1 VSVQREQLE
10 ADVLIVGAGPAGLS
24 CALHLAN
31 LIKKHNESGAKPELS
46 PENIYVLEKGREI
59 GAHQLSG
66 AIMNPKALAELVPDF
81 EKSAPLDTPVT
92 DSAALLFTERSSF
105 RFPVTPPPFQNKGN
119 YVVSLNKIVKWLGAL
134 VETAGVN
141 VFKEFGGAELAYENG
156 AVAGVITEDKG
167 LDKNGK
173 PKDNYTP
180 GYELRAKVT
189 VLAEGTRGSLT
200 KKLVAEKKLDN
211 INPQSYGIGIKELW
225 DVQPGRIEAGYVAHT
240 LGWPVSTDMYGGG
253 WIYGLANNRVSIG
266 LVLALEYSDPR
277 FDPHAA
283 FQKWKTHPFVK
294 KLLDGGKLVRYGAK
308 SLPYGGWYATPRNTA
323 DGALIIGDSGSF
335 LDSQRLKG
343 IHLAM
348 KSGMLAA
355 ETIFEALKTGDA
367 SAKAL
372 GGFQGRVEQSYIRD
386 EMWKVR
392 NFHQAFQHGMF
403 RGFLHTAFQQITGGR
418 GLIDPMP
425 AEAGYKHYK
434 KIGAAKSSQDAEERF
449 KGDGKVTFDRLTDV
463 YHSGTRHEEDQPCH
477 LHVLDTNVCVTR
489 CVEEYGNPCQYFCP
503 AAVYEMASEV
513 DRSVVAGE
521 RVPSSAT
528 SQEAGLRLKINFAN
542 CVHCKT
548 CDIADPY
555 QIIDWVVPEGGGGPN
570 YEGM

>member
-1 VSVQREQLE
+1 MHEVQREQLE

-31 LIKKHNESGAKPELS
+31 LIKKHNDSGAKPPLS
-46 PENIYVLEKGREI
+46 SENIYVLEKGREI

-66 AIMNPKALAELVPDF
+66 AIMNPKALAELVPGF

-92 DSAALLFTERSSF
+92 DSVALLFTKNSSF
-105 RFPVTPPPFQNKGN
+105 RFPITPPPFQNKGN
-119 YVVSLNKIVKWLGAL
+119 YVISLSKLTKWLGGL
-134 VETAGVN
+134 VEAAGVN
-141 VFKEFGGAELAYENG
+141 VFKEFGGAQLIYEG
-156 AVAGVITEDKG
+156 DGIAGVITEDKG

-173 PKDNYTP
+173 PKDNSTP

-189 VLAEGTRGSLT
+189 VLAEGPRGSLT
-200 KKLVAEKKLDN
+200 KNLVATKKLDN
-211 INPQSYGIGIKELW
+211 INPQIYSLGIKELW
-225 DVQPGRIEAGYVAHT
+225 DVQPGKIVPGYVAHT

-253 WIYGLANNRVSIG
+253 WIYGLSNNRVSIG
-266 LVLALEYSDPR
+266 LVIGLEYANPQ

-283 FQKWKTHPFVK
+283 FQTWKTHPFVK
-294 KLLDGGKLVRYGAK
+294 NLLDGGKLVRYGAK
-308 SLPYGGWYATPRNTA
+308 TLPAGGWYSMPRNYV

-343 IHLAM
+343 IHMAM

-367 SAKAL
+367 SAKTLSA
-372 GGFQGRVEQSYIRD
+372 FPQKVDQSFIKKELRA
-386 EMWKVR
+386 VR
-392 NFHQAFQHGMF
+392 NFHQSFKYGLY
-403 RGFLHTAFQQITGGR
+403 GGLFLGALQQISGGR
-418 GLIDPMP
+418 GPIDPMHVH
-425 AEAGYKHYK
+425 AGYQDYE
-434 KIGAAKSSQDAEERF
+434 KINGRPAPERF
-449 KGDGKVTFDRLTDV
+449 KGDGKLTFDRLTDV

-477 LHVLDTNVCVTR
+477 LHVADLNICSTKCV
-489 CVEEYGNPCQYFCP
+489 VEYGNPCQYFCP
-503 AAVYEMASEV
+503 AAVYEMAKDPTGV
-513 DRSVVAGE
+513 
-521 RVPSSAT
+521 
-528 SQEAGLRLKINFAN
+528 LRLKINAAN

>member
-1 VSVQREQLE
+1 MSVQREQLE

-31 LIKKHNESGAKPELS
+31 LIKKHNEASSSNGETQLS
-46 PENIYVLEKGREI
+46 AENIYVLEKGREI

-81 EKSAPLDTPVT
+81 AKSAPLDAAVT
-92 DSAALLFTERSSF
+92 DSAALLFTEGSSF
-105 RFPVTPPPFQNKGN
+105 RFPITPPPFQNKGN
-119 YVVSLNKIVKWLGAL
+119 HVVSLNKIVKWLGGL
-134 VETAGVN
+134 VEAAGVN
-141 VFKEFGGAELAYENG
+141 VFKEFGGAELVYENNG
-156 AVAGVITEDKG
+156 VAGVITEDKG

-173 PKDNYTP
+173 PQDNYTP

-225 DVQPGRIEAGYVAHT
+225 DVQPGRIEPGYVAHT
-240 LGWPVSTDMYGGG
+240 LGWPVSAEMYGGG
-253 WIYGLANNRVSIG
+253 WIYGLSNNRVSIG
-266 LVLALEYSDPR
+266 LVVALEYADPQ

-294 KLLDGGKLVRYGAK
+294 NILDGGKLVRYGAK
-308 SLPYGGWYATPRNTA
+308 SLPYGGWYAMPRNTV

-355 ETIFEALKTGDA
+355 ETIFEALKTGDTTV
-367 SAKAL
+367 KRL
-372 GGFQGRVEQSYIRD
+372 GGFQKRVEQSYIRD
-386 EMWKVR
+386 ELWKVR
-392 NFHQAFQHGMF
+392 NFHQSFQHGMLQ
-403 RGFLHTAFQQITGGR
+403 GFIQTAFQQISGGR
-418 GLIDPMP
+418 GLIDPMR
-425 AEAGYKHYK
+425 ADAGYEHYK
-434 KIGAAKSSQDAEERF
+434 KLHGAKGHAKNSEERF
-449 KGDGKVTFDRLTDV
+449 KGDGKLTFDRLTDV
-463 YHSGTRHEEDQPCH
+463 YHSGTRHNEDQPCH
-477 LHVLDTNVCVTR
+477 LHVLDTNICVTK

-503 AAVYEMASEV
+503 AAVYEMAKE
-513 DRSVVAGE
+513 
-521 RVPSSAT
+521 SSDAIK
-528 SQEAGLRLKINFAN
+528 LKINFAN

>member
-1 VSVQREQLE
+1 MTAQREQLE
-10 ADVLIVGAGPAGLS
+10 ADVLIVGAGPAGLA

-31 LIKKHNESGAKPELS
+31 LIKKHNESGASGGPPLS
-46 PENIYVLEKGREI
+46 AENINVLQNVREI
-59 GAHQLSG
+59 AAHDVSG
-66 AIMNPKALAELVPDF
+66 AIMSPKAVAESVPDV
-81 EKSAPLDTPVT
+81 EKSALLDTSVT
-92 DSAALLFTERSSF
+92 DDAALLYTKGASF
-105 RFPVTPPPFQNKGN
+105 RFPITPPPFRNKGN
-119 YVVSLNKIVKWLGAL
+119 YVVSLSKVTKWLGGL
-134 VETAGVN
+134 VEAAGVN
-141 VFKEFGGAELAYENG
+141 VFKEFGGAEVVYEG
-156 AVAGVITEDKG
+156 DGIAGVITEDKG
-167 LDKNGK
+167 VDKNGK

-200 KKLVAEKKLDN
+200 KKLVEKRKLDN

-225 DVQPGRIEAGYVAHT
+225 DVQPGRIAPGYVAHT

-253 WIYGLANNRVSIG
+253 WIYGLSNNRLSVG
-266 LVLALEYSDPR
+266 LVLALEYADPQ

-294 KLLDGGKLVRYGAK
+294 DILEGGKLVRYGAK
-308 SLPYGGWYATPRNTA
+308 SLPYGGWYAMPRNIV
-323 DGALIIGDSGSF
+323 DGTLIIGDSGSF

-355 ETIFEALKTGDA
+355 ETIFEALKVGD
-367 SAKAL
+367 STTKTL
-372 GGFQGRVEQSYIRD
+372 GKFQQRGEQSYIRG
-386 EMWKVR
+386 EMLKGR
-392 NFHQAFQHGMF
+392 NFPQCFQHGMF
-403 RGFLHTAFQQITGGR
+403 RGFLHTAFQQVTGGR
-418 GLIDPMP
+418 GLVDPMR
-425 AEAGYKHYK
+425 AEAGYQHYK
-434 KIGAAKSSQDAEERF
+434 TIDSAKRIANTEERF
-449 KGDGKVTFDRLTDV
+449 KGDGKLTFDRLTDV
-463 YHSGTRHEEDQPCH
+463 YHSGTRHDDDQPCH
-477 LHVLDTNVCVTR
+477 LRVLDTNICITK

-503 AAVYEMASEV
+503 AAVYEIAKESGG
-513 DRSVVAGE
+513 SK
-521 RVPSSAT
+521 
-528 SQEAGLRLKINFAN
+528 LKINFAN

>member
-1 VSVQREQLE
+1 MAVEREKLE

-31 LIKKHNESGAKPELS
+31 LIKKHKESGAKPELS
-46 PENIYVLEKGREI
+46 AENIYVLEKGREI

-66 AIMNPKALAELVPDF
+66 AIMNPKALRELVPDF
-81 EKSAPLDTPVT
+81 QKSAPLDTPVT
-92 DSAALLFTERSSF
+92 DSAALFLTEGSSF
-105 RFPVTPPPFQNKGN
+105 RFPITPPPFQNKGN
-119 YVVSLNKIVKWLGAL
+119 YVVSLNKIVKWLGGL
-134 VETAGVN
+134 VEGAGVN
-141 VFKEFGGAELAYENG
+141 VFKEFGGAELVYENKG
-156 AVAGVITEDKG
+156 VAGVITEDKG

-225 DVQPGRIEAGYVAHT
+225 DVQSGRVEPGYVAHT
-240 LGWPVSTDMYGGG
+240 LGWPVSTEMYGGG
-253 WIYGLANNRVSIG
+253 WIYGLSNNRVSIG
-266 LVLALEYSDPR
+266 LVLALEYADPQ

-283 FQKWKTHPFVK
+283 FQKWKTHPHLK
-294 KLLDGGKLVRYGAK
+294 KILDGGKLVRYGAK
-308 SLPYGGWYATPRNTA
+308 SLPYGGWYAIPRNTV
-323 DGALIIGDSGSF
+323 DGVLIIGDSGSF

-355 ETIFEALKTGDA
+355 ETIFEALKAEDA
-367 SAKAL
+367 SAKTL
-372 GGFQGRVEQSYIRD
+372 GTFQQRVERSYIHD
-386 EMWKVR
+386 EMWRVR
-392 NFHQAFQHGMF
+392 NFHQSFQHGIF
-403 RGFLHTAFQQITGGR
+403 RGFIHTALQQFTGGR
-418 GLIDPMP
+418 GLVDPMR
-425 AEAGYKHYK
+425 AEAGYKHYQRLDAPK
-434 KIGAAKSSQDAEERF
+434 RSGAAEERF
-449 KGDGKVTFDRLTDV
+449 KGDGKLTFDRLTDV
-463 YHSGTRHEEDQPCH
+463 YHSGTRHDDDQPCH
-477 LHVLDTNVCVTR
+477 LHVLDTNICVTR
-489 CVEEYGNPCQYFCP
+489 CTEEYGNPCQYFCP
-503 AAVYEMASEV
+503 AAVYEMAKEGNG
-513 DRSVVAGE
+513 A
-521 RVPSSAT
+521 
-528 SQEAGLRLKINFAN
+528 QKLKVNFAN

>member
-1 VSVQREQLE
+1 MAVQREQLE

-31 LIKKHNESGAKPELS
+31 LIKKHNASGTKPELS
-46 PENIYVLEKGREI
+46 AENIYVLEKGRDI

-81 EKSAPLDTPVT
+81 AKSAPLDAQVT
-92 DSAALLFTERSSF
+92 DSAALLFTEGSSF
-105 RFPVTPPPFQNKGN
+105 RFPITPPPFQNRGN
-119 YVVSLNKIVKWLGAL
+119 YVVSLNKIVKWLGGLA
-134 VETAGVN
+134 ESAGVN
-141 VFKEFGGAELAYENG
+141 VFKEFGGAELVYENG
-156 AVAGVITEDKG
+156 GVAGVITEDKG

-173 PKDNYTP
+173 RKDNFTP

-211 INPQSYGIGIKELW
+211 LNPQSYGIGIKELW
-225 DVQPGRIEAGYVAHT
+225 DVQPGRIEPGYVAHT

-253 WIYGLANNRVSIG
+253 WIYGLSNDRVSIG
-266 LVLALEYSDPR
+266 LVLALEYADAQ

-283 FQKWKTHPFVK
+283 FQKWKTHPHVRK
-294 KLLDGGKLVRYGAK
+294 ILDGGQLVRYGAK
-308 SLPYGGWYATPRNTA
+308 SLPYGGWYAMPRNTI

-343 IHLAM
+343 IHLAI
-348 KSGMLAA
+348 KSGILAA
-355 ETIFEALKTGDA
+355 ETIFEALKSGDA
-367 SAKAL
+367 STTTL
-372 GGFQGRVEQSYIRD
+372 GQFQRRVEQSYIRD

-392 NFHQAFQHGMF
+392 NFHQSFQHGML
-403 RGFLHTAFQQITGGR
+403 RGFIHTAFQQITGGR
-418 GLIDPMP
+418 GLIDPMRVD
-425 AEAGYKHYK
+425 AGYKHYQK
-434 KIGAAKSSQDAEERF
+434 LNGAKVAAHSDERF
-449 KGDGKVTFDRLTDV
+449 KGDGKLTFDRLTDV
-463 YHSGTRHEEDQPCH
+463 YHSGTRHNDDQPSH
-477 LHVLDTNVCVTR
+477 LHVLDTNICIAK

-503 AAVYEMASEV
+503 AAVYEMAKETS
-513 DRSVVAGE
+513 G
-521 RVPSSAT
+521 AT
-528 SQEAGLRLKINFAN
+528 KLKINFAN

>member
-1 VSVQREQLE
+1 MAMQREQLE

-31 LIKKHNESGAKPELS
+31 LFKKHNASRAKPELS
-46 PENIYVLEKGREI
+46 AENIYVLEKGREL

-92 DSAALLFTERSSF
+92 ESAALLFTQKSSY
-105 RFPVTPPPFQNKGN
+105 RFPITPPPFNNTGN
-119 YVVSLNKIVKWLGAL
+119 FVISLSKLVKWMGEL
-134 VETAGVN
+134 VEAAGVN
-141 VFKEFGGAELAYENG
+141 VFKGFGGAELIYEGNG
-156 AVAGVITEDKG
+156 VAGVITEDKG
-167 LDKNGK
+167 VDKNGK

-200 KKLVAEKKLDN
+200 KKLVEKEKLDQLN
-211 INPQSYGIGIKELW
+211 RQTYGIGIKELW
-225 DVQPGRIEAGYVAHT
+225 DVQPGKIKPGFVAHT
-240 LGWPVSTDMYGGG
+240 LGWPLSTKMYGGG
-253 WIYGLANNRVSIG
+253 WIYGLSNHRVSIG
-266 LVLALEYSDPR
+266 LVISLEYADPQ

-283 FQKWKTHPFVK
+283 FQTWKTHPFVRQ
-294 KLLDGGKLVRYGAK
+294 LLDGGKLVRYGAK
-308 SLPYGGWYATPRNTA
+308 SLPYGGWYAMPRNYVN
-323 DGALIIGDSGSF
+323 GGLIVGDSGSF

-343 IHLAM
+343 VHLAM

-355 ETIFEALKTGDA
+355 ETIFEALKAGDS
-367 SAKAL
+367 SAKTL
-372 GGFQGRVEQSYIRD
+372 QHYKEKIDKSYIKE

-392 NFHQAFQHGMF
+392 NFHQSFHNGLLD
-403 RGFLHTAFQQITGGR
+403 GLVLSGLQQITGGR
-418 GLIDPMP
+418 GLIDPMHARPGHEAYHLIHGRP
-425 AEAGYKHYK
+425 AP
-434 KIGAAKSSQDAEERF
+434 DRF
-449 KGDGKVTFDRLTDV
+449 KGDGKLTFDHLTDV

-477 LHVLDTNVCVTR
+477 LRVLDFNICSTR

-503 AAVYEMASEV
+503 AAVYEMAKE
-513 DRSVVAGE
+513 GE
-521 RVPSSAT
+521 
-528 SQEAGLRLKINFAN
+528 GLKLKINAAN

-555 QIIDWVVPEGGGGPN
+555 QIIDWTVPEGGGGPN